1 MRFTR
6 AALLGAAV
14 LAILA
19 APALAQHDLPKKEP
33 AADGVSSPE
42 QGAAAETG
50 DVGAQVAGQVAGG
63 PLTIWNNVFTQA
75 QADHG
80 KSIYTLKC
88 QTCHGPTGRGGP
100 GTPPVTGAAL
110 NTKWADATLLDLWN
124 FAHMNMP
131 PGAKG
136 QAGSAQDYVDIVAH
150 ILDMHGADPGDV
162 PLTTNEDQL
171 ANITIVRKP
180 KG

>member
-1 MRFTR
+1 MHLSKG
-6 AALLGAAV
+6 ALFGAV
-14 LAILA
+14 LSALAIVPVA
-19 APALAQHDLPKKEP
+19 AQHDLPKPKVV
-33 AADGVSSPE
+33 DQSSPE
-42 QGAAAETG
+42 QSAAAVTG
-50 DVGAQVAGQVAGG
+50 DLDAQIAGQLAAG
-63 PLTIWNNVFTQA
+63 PTTIWNNVFTQV

-80 KSIYTLKC
+80 KTIYTAKC

-100 GTPPVTGAAL
+100 GTPPVTGSAL
-110 NTKWADATLLDLWN
+110 NSKWADATLLDYWN

-136 QAGSAQDYVDIVAH
+136 QAGSAQDYVDIVAY
-150 ILDMHGADPGDV
+150 ILDLHGADPGDV
-162 PLTTNEDQL
+162 PLTVNEDQL